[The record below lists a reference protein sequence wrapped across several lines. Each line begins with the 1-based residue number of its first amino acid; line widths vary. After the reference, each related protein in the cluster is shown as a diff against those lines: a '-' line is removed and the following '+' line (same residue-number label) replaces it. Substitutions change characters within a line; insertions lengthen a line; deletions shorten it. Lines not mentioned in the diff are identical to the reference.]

1 MVEIKFNEKMFVQ
14 NIESIVGSRFK
25 NVEDIEEEVFLKTRL
40 RVKLDE
46 IDSIQDEILEG
57 YDNRLISNCEL
68 DGEELCYLDMYFIR
82 DNSKK
87 YYITEVGF
95 DFNT

>member
-14 NIESIVGSRFK
+14 NMEGIVGMRFK
-25 NVEDIEEEVFLKTRL
+25 NVEDIEEEVFLKTGL

-46 IDSIQDEILEG
+46 FGSNREEILEG
-57 YDNRLISNCEL
+57 CDERLISNCEL
-68 DGEELCYLDMYFIR
+68 NGEELCYLDIYFIR

-87 YYITEVGF
+87 YYVTEVGF

>member
-14 NIESIVGSRFK
+14 NMEGIVGMRFK
-25 NVEDIEEEVFLKTRL
+25 NVEDIEEEVFLKTGL

-46 IDSIQDEILEG
+46 FSSNQEEILEG
-57 YDNRLISNCEL
+57 CDERLISNCEL
-68 DGEELCYLDMYFIR
+68 NGEELCYLDIYFIR

-87 YYITEVGF
+87 YYVTEVGF

>member
-14 NIESIVGSRFK
+14 NMEGIVGRRFK
-25 NVEDIEEEVFLKTRL
+25 NVEDVEEEVFLKTGL

-46 IDSIQDEILEG
+46 LDSNQDEILEG
-57 YDNRLISNCEL
+57 YDERLISNCEL
-68 DGEELCYLDMYFIR
+68 NGEELCFLDIYFIK
-82 DNSKK
+82 DNSKN
-87 YYITEVGF
+87 YYVTEVAF

>member
-1 MVEIKFNEKMFVQ
+1 MVEIKFNEKMFAQ
-14 NIESIVGSRFK
+14 NMEGIVGMRFK
-25 NVEDIEEEVFLKTRL
+25 NVEDIEEEVFLKTGL

-46 IDSIQDEILEG
+46 FSSNQEEILEG
-57 YDNRLISNCEL
+57 YDERLISNCEL
-68 DGEELCYLDMYFIR
+68 NGEELCYLDIYFIR

-87 YYITEVGF
+87 YYVTEVGF